1 MTPASERPAGPA
13 RERGQAIPMLL
24 LLMASLLAGFL
35 LVFDAGQLVT
45 AKLRLQG
52 AADAA
57 AYSAAQWQART
68 LNYQAYVNRAMVAN
82 EVAIAQ
88 SVSLRSWSRYV
99 ARLLQNAATV
109 GTLIPPVGAA
119 LRSVEQA
126 WANVDRGLQ
135 RVLPPIESATSR
147 WNVSVLAGT
156 QQVAATLTG
165 PVAVDLA
172 RRVAQANVPDAGWA
186 RGGESLLLA
195 DARRAQSF
203 TTGFA
208 RRGDERTRLRDV
220 VLSSRDGFSASRG
233 WSLGFGP
240 FGLRKRGGTDLIAYD
255 SWRGMDTVAD
265 HVPALFGSSEHPIAW
280 GAAENRRSQ
289 QGARGFHGG
298 SWRDNPRS
306 SRLAN
311 NAMQSSSSYQGMPGY
326 RDLAAT
332 RGSAPA
338 NASVAMR
345 FEAALFQPAGTLATS
360 ERVLGGPR
368 TVVPGEAERGN
379 EAAYAA
385 GGLLALSAAEVAF
398 VRPQGRSDGRR
409 ELPSLF
415 NPYWQARLA
424 PASRSQR
431 ALVDASGAGPGLAG
445 DPFLLPGV
453 AP

>member
-1 MTPASERPAGPA
+1 
-13 RERGQAIPMLL
+13 MLL
-24 LLMASLLAGFL
+24 LLMASLMAGFL
-35 LVFDAGQLVT
+35 LVFDTGQLVT

-109 GTLIPPVGAA
+109 GTIIPPVGAA

-135 RVLPPIESATSR
+135 QVLPPIESAASR
-147 WNVSVLAGT
+147 WNVAVLANA
-156 QQVAATLTG
+156 QQVAASLTG

-172 RRVAQANVPDAGWA
+172 RRVAQANVPEAEWA
-186 RGGESLLLA
+186 RGGDALLLQ

-203 TTGFA
+203 TTGYA
-208 RRGDERTRLRDV
+208 RRGDERARLREV
-220 VLSSRDGFSASRG
+220 VLASRDGFTASRG
-233 WSLGFGP
+233 WSIALGP
-240 FGLRKRGGTDLIAYD
+240 FGLRKRGGTDLIAYE

-265 HVPALFGSSEHPIAW
+265 HAPGLFGSSEHPIAW
-280 GAAENRRSQ
+280 GAAENRYSQ
-289 QGARGFHGG
+289 QRARGFHGG

-306 SRLAN
+306 SQLAN
-311 NAMQSSSSYQGMPGY
+311 NALQASSSYQGLPSY

-332 RGSAPA
+332 RRNLAGNGPGNGSGSAPA
-338 NASVAMR
+338 ALR
-345 FEAALFQPAGTLATS
+345 FEVALRQPGSTLATS
-360 ERVLGGPR
+360 DRVLGAPR

-379 EAAYAA
+379 EAAYSMDGAT
-385 GGLLALSAAEVAF
+385 GGVLALSAAEVAF

-415 NPYWQARLA
+415 NPYWQARLV
-424 PASRSQR
+424 PATASQR
-431 ALVDASGAGPGLAG
+431 ALVDASGSGLGDPYLLAG
-445 DPFLLPGV
+445 A

>member
-1 MTPASERPAGPA
+1 
-13 RERGQAIPMLL
+13 MLL

-68 LNYQAYVNRAMVAN
+68 LNYQAYINRAMVAN

-88 SVSLRSWSRYV
+88 SVSLRAWSRYV

-126 WANVDRGLQ
+126 WSNVDRGLQ
-135 RVLPPIESATSR
+135 RVLPPIESATSL
-147 WNVSVLAGT
+147 WNVSVLANA

-172 RRVAQANVPDAGWA
+172 QRVAQANVPDAAWA
-186 RGGESLLLA
+186 RGGDALLLA

-203 TTGFA
+203 TTGYA

-220 VLSSRDGFSASRG
+220 VLGSRDGFTATRG
-233 WSLGFGP
+233 WSVGFGP
-240 FGLRKRGGTDLIAYD
+240 FGLRKRGGTDLVAYD
-255 SWRGMDTVAD
+255 SWRGMDTLAD
-265 HVPALFGSSEHPIAW
+265 HVPTLFGSGEQPIAW
-280 GAAENRRSQ
+280 GAAENRYAQ
-289 QGARGFHGG
+289 QRARGFHGG

-311 NAMQSSSSYQGMPGY
+311 NAMQSSGSYQGLPSY

-332 RGSAPA
+332 RRNAP
-338 NASVAMR
+338 VTIR
-345 FEAALFQPAGTLATS
+345 FEAALFQPGSTLATS
-360 ERVLGGPR
+360 DRVLGAPR
-368 TVVPGEAERGN
+368 TLVPGEAERGN
-379 EAAYAA
+379 DAAYAA
-385 GGLLALSAAEVAF
+385 GGLLALSAAEVSF

-409 ELPSLF
+409 ELPSL
-415 NPYWQARLA
+415 
-424 PASRSQR
+424 
-431 ALVDASGAGPGLAG
+431 
-445 DPFLLPGV
+445 LPGV
-453 AP
+453 AQ

>member
-1 MTPASERPAGPA
+1 
-13 RERGQAIPMLL
+13 MLL

-35 LVFDAGQLVT
+35 LVFDTGQLVT

-119 LRSVEQA
+119 LRSVERA
-126 WANVDRGLQ
+126 WGNVDRGLE

-147 WNVSVLAGT
+147 WNVSVLSAA
-156 QQVAATLTG
+156 QQVAASLTG

-172 RRVAQANVPDAGWA
+172 RRVAQANVPEAEWA
-186 RGGESLLLA
+186 RGGNALLLQ

-203 TTGFA
+203 TTGYA
-208 RRGDERTRLRDV
+208 RRSDERARLREV
-220 VLSSRDGFSASRG
+220 VLASRDAFTASRG
-233 WSLGFGP
+233 WNIGVGP

-255 SWRGMDTVAD
+255 SWRGIDTIAD
-265 HVPALFGSSEHPIAW
+265 HVPGLFGSSEHPMAW
-280 GAAENRRSQ
+280 GAAENRYSQ
-289 QGARGFHGG
+289 QRARGFHGG
-298 SWRDNPRS
+298 SWQDNPRS
-306 SRLAN
+306 SRLAS
-311 NAMQSSSSYQGMPGY
+311 NAMQVSSSYQGLPSY

-332 RGSAPA
+332 RRNGPGNGLRNPPA
-338 NASVAMR
+338 ALR
-345 FEAALFQPAGTLATS
+345 FEVALRQPGATLATS
-360 ERVLGGPR
+360 DRVLGAPR

-379 EAAYAA
+379 EAAHAMDGA
-385 GGLLALSAAEVAF
+385 MDGATSGVLALSAAEVAF

-415 NPYWQARLA
+415 NPYWQARLV
-424 PASRSQR
+424 PATASQR
-431 ALVDASGAGPGLAG
+431 ATVDASSGSLDDPYLLVGGAP
-445 DPFLLPGV
+445 
-453 AP
+453 